1 MARRSMDMSKA
12 AFALGRRLFSSYPS
26 VAGVQSALVPAQ
38 TSASFLKWTS
48 PVPVKTQ
55 HLLTPTLAGPATQI
69 TTLPNGLRVA
79 TEEHAHAKTATVGVW
94 IDAGS
99 RFESDAPAGTAH
111 FLEHLIFKG
120 TNKRSQAQLEVE
132 VENMGGHL
140 NAYTSRE
147 QTTYY
152 ARVTKE
158 NVGGAVDI
166 LSDILTGSK
175 LDSAAVERERGV
187 ILREM
192 EEVGKDGA
200 ETLFDHLHATAF
212 QFSPLGRT
220 ILGSADNVRTITSG
234 DLADYIAT
242 HYTAPRMVVCAAGA
256 VDHESFVKLVSDKFS
271 SLPTKPSHTAYELAT
286 SDPAIFTGSDVRFQD
301 SDATEHSF
309 VLAFQGLSW
318 TDGDSTTLQVMQAML
333 GSWDARGGMGTAGGS
348 QLSQFVA
355 SNKLCTNYMAF
366 NTSYID
372 TGLFGV
378 YAVTKDTDSLFDLAW
393 ATTQAFTKLIY
404 DPNEDDVTRAKNQL
418 KAQLLASSNAD
429 TTAACE
435 DIGRQLLTY
444 GRRLSRAEM
453 CARIDAVD
461 VEQVRKVAER
471 LFHDQDPVVAAM
483 GDVSELPD
491 YNWLRRRTYWF
502 AY

>member
-1 MARRSMDMSKA
+1 MPGHAGVLARAAALTARRTAALARSM
-12 AFALGRRLFSSYPS
+12 GT
-26 VAGVQSALVPAQ
+26 QNALVAPAPQ
-38 TSASFLKWTS
+38 YLKWTS
-48 PVPVKTQ
+48 PVPAAHNT
-55 HLLTPTLAGPATQI
+55 TPILSGPATQV
-69 TTLPNGLRVA
+69 TTLPSGLRVA
-79 TEEHAHAKTATVGVW
+79 TESHAHARTATVGVL

-99 RFESDAPAGTAH
+99 RFESDATNGTAH

-120 TNKRSQAQLEVE
+120 TSKRSQYQLEVE

-152 ARVTKE
+152 AKVTKE
-158 NVGGAVDI
+158 NVPGAVDI

-175 LDSAAVERERGV
+175 LEESAIERERGV

-192 EEVGKDGA
+192 EEIEKDGA
-200 ETLFDHLHATAF
+200 EVLFDHLHATAF
-212 QFSPLGRT
+212 QFSSLGRT
-220 ILGSADNVRTITSG
+220 ILGSAERVRTLTQG
-234 DLADYIAT
+234 DLADYVAT

-256 VDHESFVKLVSDKFS
+256 VEHDAFVKLVSEKFA
-271 SLPTKPSHTAYELAT
+271 SLPTKPAVTAYELAAA
-286 SDPAIFTGSDVRFQD
+286 DPAKYTGSDVRFQD

-309 VLAFQGLSW
+309 AFAFQGLPW
-318 TDGDSTTLQVMQAML
+318 TDGDSITLMVMQTML
-333 GSWDARGGMGTAGGS
+333 GSWDARGGMSTHAGS
-348 QLSQFVA
+348 ELAQFVA
-355 SNKLCTNYMAF
+355 SNKLATSFSAF

-378 YAVTKDTDSLFDLAW
+378 YAVTKDTDKLFDLAW
-393 ATTQAFTKLIY
+393 AITQAMTKLVY
-404 DPNEDDVTRAKNQL
+404 DPNEDDVVRAKNQL
-418 KAQLLASSNAD
+418 KAQLLMTQGAD

-444 GRRLSRAEM
+444 GRRLSKAEL
-453 CARIDAVD
+453 CARIDRVD

-471 LFHDQDPVVAAM
+471 IIYDQDHVLAAM

-491 YNWLRRRTYWF
+491 YNWFRRRCFWHVY
-502 AY
+502 